1 MCVNELTPALNTTFI
16 SKDLRGTR
24 LIAVP
29 KGKNFKDWAIRSQ
42 APTSNVMVM
51 EKVQRLNGY
60 GLEKFDTF
68 L

>member
-29 KGKNFKDWAIRSQ
+29 KGKNVKDRFLIGLGLQNENWQSA
-42 APTSNVMVM
+42 T
-51 EKVQRLNGY
+51 KRLNY
-60 GLEKFDTF
+60 VETMYFV
-68 L
+68 